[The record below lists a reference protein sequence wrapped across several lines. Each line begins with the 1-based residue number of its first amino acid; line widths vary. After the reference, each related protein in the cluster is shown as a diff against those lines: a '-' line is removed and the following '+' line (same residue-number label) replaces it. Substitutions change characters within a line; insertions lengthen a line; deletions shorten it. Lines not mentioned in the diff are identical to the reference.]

1 MAFSFFTKRTQ
12 NETLAL
18 LIDIGSASVG
28 GALVKIEKG
37 KAPHILATTRE
48 DISFQEELSST
59 RFVLAMNHALD
70 RVLKTV
76 QVKQLSLRPS
86 REPAGSVIPAH
97 IFCTLSSPWFIL
109 KSRHIHIAREKAFE
123 VTERS
128 LEEFLNEDIEKLK
141 EELKETLPPKDVR
154 IIEKNIIQM
163 KLNGYEVKN
172 PYGREV
178 LRMELTMTV
187 GVSSLRVIQSI
198 ERKLSNFFHT
208 TALHFGVFPLAAFS
222 AIRDMFSDE
231 KNFLFLDITGEA
243 TDVSLV
249 NNDLLAGTVSFPY
262 GKNFFIREISTGLHT
277 PHEEAESLLSM
288 FLAGTLQSSKQND
301 VKNLVEYVENKW
313 LARFEKTL
321 TTLSGQG
328 ILPLTVFFT
337 ADTDIA
343 ELFSKVVGRAKI
355 DPRASEPLDIKHLD
369 QFIVAKFVSFE
380 SEVIRDPFIVVEA
393 LLATKI
399 VASLKK

>member
-28 GALVKIEKG
+28 GALVKIEKD
-37 KAPHILATTRE
+37 KAPHILATVRE

-59 RFVLAMNHALD
+59 RFVMAMNHTLD
-70 RVLKTV
+70 RVLKNIQT
-76 QVKQLSLRPS
+76 KAKDMGA
-86 REPAGSVIPAH
+86 PAS

-123 VTERS
+123 VTSRS

-154 IIEKNIIQM
+154 VVEKNIIQM

-178 LRMELTMTV
+178 SQMELTMTV
-187 GVSSLRVIQSI
+187 GISSLRVIRSI
-198 ERKLSNFFHT
+198 ERKLGNFFHT
-208 TALHFGVFPLAAFS
+208 TALHFGVFPIVAFN
-222 AIRDMFSDE
+222 AVRDMFPDE
-231 KNFLFLDITGEA
+231 KNFLFIDITGEA

-249 NNDLLAGTVSFPY
+249 NNDLLVGTMSFPY

-277 PHEEAESLLSM
+277 PQEEATSLFNM
-288 FLAGTLQSSKQND
+288 FLSGTLHSSKQND

-321 TTLSGQG
+321 SALSATGM
-328 ILPLTVFFT
+328 LPLKVFFT

-343 ELFSKVVGRAKI
+343 ELFSKIIGKTKMEIHAG
-355 DPRASEPLDIKHLD
+355 EPFEINHLD

-380 SEVIRDPFIVVEA
+380 SEVIRDPFLVVEA
-393 LLATKI
+393 LLAAKI

>member
-12 NETLAL
+12 NETVAL

-28 GALVKIEKG
+28 GALVKIEKD
-37 KAPHILATTRE
+37 KTPHILATVRE

-59 RFVLAMNHALD
+59 RFVMAMNHALD
-70 RVLKTV
+70 RVLKNIQTKT
-76 QVKQLSLRPS
+76 KQLGLWPS
-86 REPAGSVIPAH
+86 HKSADLH

-109 KSRHIHIAREKAFE
+109 KSRRIHVAREKAFE
-123 VTERS
+123 VTPRS

-154 IIEKNIIQM
+154 IVEKNIIQM

-172 PYGREV
+172 PYGREISQI
-178 LRMELTMTV
+178 ELTMTV
-187 GVSSLRVIQSI
+187 GISSLRVIQSI
-198 ERKLSNFFHT
+198 ERRLGNFFHT
-208 TALHFGVFPLAAFS
+208 TALHFGVFPIAAFS
-222 AIRDMFSDE
+222 AVRDMSPDE
-231 KNFLFLDITGEA
+231 KNFLFIDITGEA

-249 NNDLLAGTVSFPY
+249 NNDLLVGTMSFPY
-262 GKNFFIREISTGLHT
+262 GKNFFIREISTGFHT
-277 PHEEAESLLSM
+277 PQEEATSLFNM
-288 FLAGTLQSSKQND
+288 FLSGTLHSSKQND

-321 TTLSGQG
+321 AALSLGG
-328 ILPLTVFFT
+328 VLPIKVFFT

-343 ELFSKVVGRAKI
+343 DLFSRIIGKTKMEIHAG
-355 DPRASEPLDIKHLD
+355 EPFEINHLD

-380 SEVIRDPFIVVEA
+380 SEVIRDPFLVVEA
-393 LLATKI
+393 LLAAKVI
-399 VASLKK
+399 SSSK

>member
-1 MAFSFFTKRTQ
+1 MAFSFFTKRIQ
-12 NETLAL
+12 NEGVAL

-37 KAPHILATTRE
+37 RAPHILATTRE

-70 RVLKTV
+70 RALKTV
-76 QVKQLSLRPS
+76 QAKIKTTGVG
-86 REPAGSVIPAH
+86 APAH

-123 VTERS
+123 VSERS
-128 LEEFLNEDIEKLK
+128 LEEFLNEEIEKLK
-141 EELKETLPPKDVR
+141 GELKETLPPKDVR

-172 PYGREV
+172 PYGREISQ
-178 LRMELTMTV
+178 MELTMTV

-208 TALHFGVFPLAAFS
+208 TSLHFGVFPLAAFS
-222 AIRDMFSDE
+222 TIRDMFSDE

-249 NNDLLAGTVSFPY
+249 NNDLLVSTMSFPY

-277 PHEEAESLLSM
+277 PHEEAVSLLNM
-288 FLAGTLQSSKQND
+288 FLAGTLDGSKHND

-313 LARFEKTL
+313 LARFEKIL
-321 TTLSGQG
+321 ASFSGQG
-328 ILPLTVFFT
+328 VLPRTVFFT

-343 ELFSKVVGRAKI
+343 ELFSKIIGRAKI
-355 DPRASEPLDIKHLD
+355 EPRTSEPLDIKHLD
-369 QFIVAKFVSFE
+369 QFLAAKFVSFE
-380 SEVIRDPFIVVEA
+380 SEVIRDPFIAVEA
-393 LLATKI
+393 LLAAKI
-399 VASLKK
+399 VSSLKK